1 MKGVNM
7 KKRIT
12 ALTIAFVFILTCVA
26 GCAKE
31 VTNAPTAET
40 EVAEETPDVVEAEP
54 TPEPTEES
62 AELSKEEQIKQNMLE
77 FYDMWKSGYI
87 FKDEYVT
94 GEDQYY
100 VRYSREEYKGTQFS
114 VPVTVS
120 EAHGYGMLILANMS
134 DYDSEA
140 HELFDG
146 MVRYYN
152 AHRSSIGPNLM
163 SWMQADN
170 GSALIDGADDGE
182 MEDGEG
188 DSATDGDM
196 DVAYALLLADKIW
209 GSDGEFDYK
218 ELAVNMINDIME
230 YDVNHDTW
238 MTNLGDWSY
247 DAKPGSKYYA
257 ATRPSDFIMTHMP
270 AFYVATGD
278 ERWMKVYDSTY
289 EVIEQFID
297 EYGTGILPDFM
308 VLDENG
314 KYVAAG
320 PFFLEDST
328 DGQYAYNSCRTPWRI
343 GLDYKITGNEH
354 SKHFIDTLNSTMMD
368 ICLGNP
374 NAIVAGYTIDGEKK
388 SSEEELCFTAP
399 FLVIADIG
407 TTEEW
412 ETKLRKKVV
421 NRPRGGYYGDSIK
434 MICLIIDADS
444 YMTP

>member
-1 MKGVNM
+1 MR
-7 KKRIT
+7 KRIT
-12 ALTIAFVFILTCVA
+12 ALIIAICILGTLMTGCGEETAEVA
-26 GCAKE
+26 SEPVKE
-31 VTNAPTAET
+31 VT
-40 EVAEETPDVVEAEP
+40 EVP
-54 TPEPTEES
+54 TPEPTEEVP
-62 AELSKEEQIKQNMLE
+62 AELTKEEQIHQNMLD
-77 FYDMWKSGYI
+77 FYELWKAGYI

-94 GEDQYY
+94 DEDQYY
-100 VRYSREEYKGTQFS
+100 VRYSRDEYKGTSFS

-134 DYDSEA
+134 DYDTEA
-140 HELFDG
+140 HDLFDG

-152 AHRSSIGPNLM
+152 AHRSSIGPYLM

-170 GSALIDGADDGE
+170 GTALIDGADDGE

-218 ELAVNMINDIME
+218 SMAVDMINDIME

-247 DAKPGSKYYA
+247 DAEPGSKYYA

-270 AFYVATGD
+270 AFYTATGD

-314 KYVAAG
+314 KYVAADA
-320 PFFLEDST
+320 FFLEDST

-343 GLDYKITGNEH
+343 GLDYVLTGNEH

-421 NRPRGGYYGDSIK
+421 KRPRGGYYGDSIK

-444 YMTP
+444 YKVP